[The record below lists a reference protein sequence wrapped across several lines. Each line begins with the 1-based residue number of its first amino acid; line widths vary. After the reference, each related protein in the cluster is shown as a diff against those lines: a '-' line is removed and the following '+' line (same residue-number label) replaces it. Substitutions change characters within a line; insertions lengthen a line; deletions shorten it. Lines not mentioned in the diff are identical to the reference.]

1 MGGRA
6 GPTPPAVAG
15 AAVALAGLIGGARA
29 LLWSGTPVVEVD
41 ADWFRC
47 VEELTPPPPGTA
59 RASVWGSGGVWRAP
73 DASRDSSSS

>member
-15 AAVALAGLIGGARA
+15 AAMALAGLIGGARA

-47 VEELTPPPPGTA
+47 VEELTPPLPARPG
-59 RASVWGSGGVWRAP
+59 RRFGDLGGVWRAP